1 MIDKNDPQFL
11 SWLKIESKL
20 YQIAFK
26 KGICYRS
33 RIMDDDFIYKPLAA
47 DK

>member
-1 MIDKNDPQFL
+1 MIVKNYPRFL

-33 RIMDDDFIYKPLAA
+33 RIMSDNFLYKPLAA